1 MSEPQGTLK
10 GTPLCR
16 VWPQI
21 EYTRADFRRLADN
34 LLGIPFGST
43 GPLANPSMD
52 RPLPEIFLGDMDR
65 WTIAMHLRRYADQL
79 KPSAKVGAKRK
90 DRKHYAIA
98 TDYEATRE
106 RLGTREDALQ
116 QVMDAWNVERTVVT
130 DSCRINRRYAQQEIS
145 RMEIANPELTRHDL
159 LAAISRELR
168 SPEN

>member
-1 MSEPQGTLK
+1 MAQDRMGCATYAREHRKFSLARSAPSLRLEAGAGWSADQHRARAPRPRLARYDAALRPPSARSGARSGCEAGGTMSEPQGTLK

-79 KPSAKVGAKRK
+79 K
-90 DRKHYAIA
+90 
-98 TDYEATRE
+98 
-106 RLGTREDALQ
+106 
-116 QVMDAWNVERTVVT
+116 
-130 DSCRINRRYAQQEIS
+130 
-145 RMEIANPELTRHDL
+145 
-159 LAAISRELR
+159 
-168 SPEN
+168 